1 MTGLILKDLFNLKR
15 HSKMYLILIAF
26 YIVLGAV
33 NGDFVMFG
41 SMITVLAAMM
51 PITSMA
57 YDEKNNWDRY
67 ALTMPVSRMN
77 LVLSRYVLGLIFL
90 IVSFAITILFMATL
104 GKTPLIEAVA
114 FGSGIFV
121 TGIIF
126 MDIVLPILFKY
137 GVEKGRIFM
146 MLVLFAPVGALV
158 VFSKFGF
165 TFPEEP
171 PIKNLIYL
179 LPLITAAVS
188 AASIYASIVIY
199 REKEF

>member
-1 MTGLILKDLFNLKR
+1 MTGLILKDLLNLKR
-15 HSKMYLILIAF
+15 HSKMYLIIIAF

-51 PITSMA
+51 PITSIA

-77 LVLSRYVLGLIFL
+77 LVFSRYALGLIFL
-90 IVSFAITILFMATL
+90 AASFAITILSMATI
-104 GKTPLIEAVA
+104 GKTPLIGAVA
-114 FGSGIFV
+114 FGAGIFAA
-121 TGIIF
+121 GIIF
-126 MDIVLPILFKY
+126 MDIVLPIIFKY

-146 MLVLFAPVGALV
+146 MLVLFAPTGALV
-158 VFSKFGF
+158 LISKLGF

-179 LPLITAAVS
+179 IPLITAAAS
-188 AASIYASIVIY
+188 AASVYASIVIY
-199 REKEF
+199 GKKEF